1 MRLAEFNESD
11 SPEDGP
17 IDVTEMLSMPSD
29 LLRGMFADLTP
40 GSASAASVA
49 RLLRWMATL
58 LTGERLRVDGTRLD
72 YALIDMGP
80 EQASQRAVEFIDMAE
95 ELDGIGGVHRDAP

>member
-1 MRLAEFNESD
+1 MTDFNQDPD
-11 SPEDGP
+11 SPEDAP
-17 IDVTEMLSMPSD
+17 IDATPMLNMPSD

-58 LTGERLRVDGTRLD
+58 LTGERLRVDGKRLD
-72 YALIDMGP
+72 LSLIDMVP
-80 EQASQRAVEFIDMAE
+80 EQASQRAVEFIEMAE
-95 ELDGIGGVHRDAP
+95 ELDGIGGVQRDAP

>member
-1 MRLAEFNESD
+1 MTDFNQDPD
-11 SPEDGP
+11 SPEDAP
-17 IDVTEMLSMPSD
+17 IDATPMLNMPSD

-72 YALIDMGP
+72 ISLIDMGP
-80 EQASQRAVEFIDMAE
+80 EQASQRAVEFIEMAE
-95 ELDGIGGVHRDAP
+95 ELDGIGGVQRDAT